1 MRKAAVGRWRSN
13 RGCAMIP
20 TWSCSPVAPSLPALM
35 HPAPSPLASGCRP
48 ASSPSSGRSSRGHAI
63 CWPRAALRRVILPR
77 RASGSSAPW
86 CSARSCLGC
95 RCGSSGRRR
104 AIRAWG
110 ISFFLATWAARR
122 HWPRWCW
129 GCPRRQG
136 GPTEMLTSTTELLRA
151 AMAGEYAIGAFNV
164 YNLEGVRAVIN
175 AAEAQRSPVML
186 QLHPG
191 ALQHGGQPLVALC
204 LAAAQA
210 ATVPVTVHLDHS
222 TAPATIEAALQAGV
236 TSVMADGSHLSYE
249 DNVTFTRTM
258 VTLAHARQ
266 AVVEAELGRLTGTE
280 DGLTIAEYEAKF
292 TEPAQAADFDAQ
304 TGIDALAVCI
314 GNVHGR
320 YRSEPRLDFDRLAT
334 IQRTVSLPLVL
345 HGASGLPE
353 AMVRQSIALGVRKFN
368 VNTEVREAYVEALRS
383 CLQATSA
390 PDVLDL
396 MRQAEMAMQAVVA
409 AKLQLFGSVG
419 KV

>member
-1 MRKAAVGRWRSN
+1 
-13 RGCAMIP
+13 
-20 TWSCSPVAPSLPALM
+20 
-35 HPAPSPLASGCRP
+35 
-48 ASSPSSGRSSRGHAI
+48 
-63 CWPRAALRRVILPR
+63 
-77 RASGSSAPW
+77 
-86 CSARSCLGC
+86 
-95 RCGSSGRRR
+95 
-104 AIRAWG
+104 
-110 ISFFLATWAARR
+110 
-122 HWPRWCW
+122 
-129 GCPRRQG
+129 
-136 GPTEMLTSTTELLRA
+136 MLTSTTELLRA
-151 AMAGEYAIGAFNV
+151 AMVGEYAIGAFNV
-164 YNLEGVRAVIN
+164 YNLEGVRAVVN

-210 ATVPVTVHLDHS
+210 ATIPVTVHLDHS
-222 TAPATIEAALQAGV
+222 TAPAAIAAALAAGV

-258 VTLAHARQ
+258 VTLAHERQ
-266 AVVEAELGRLTGTE
+266 
-280 DGLTIAEYEAKF
+280 
-292 TEPAQAADFDAQ
+292 AQAADFVAQ

-334 IQRTVSLPLVL
+334 IQRTVPVPLVL

-383 CLQATSA
+383 CLQAASA

-396 MRQAEMAMQAVVA
+396 MRQAEVAMQAVVT

-419 KV
+419 KA